1 MNYHT
6 ARVCHIYFTLYFFL
20 HELKSSTYYTV
31 FCTPRGSM
39 RFVHKFDYFLH
50 IVVRSMRASQ
60 LEMFLP
66 FKTNVWI
73 NLFFKGCTLT
83 SPCRSWMNPHKW
95 ADFKM
100 LANRVVRTFVSLLVQ
115 TVVTAFMF
123 WCEESFAV
131 VKLGN
136 LCSKW
141 LCSKWKMADQIKLLC
156 LLSEVSF
163 PQECLACWVV
173 SGCLVA

>member
-6 ARVCHIYFTLYFFL
+6 ARVCHIYFTLYFFCMNWNLL
-20 HELKSSTYYTV
+20 HTILFSVHLEGPWGLCLNLII
-31 FCTPRGSM
+31 FCILLLGAC
-39 RFVHKFDYFLH
+39 VHLSWKCSFPLRQMSKLIYFLKVALLLAH
-50 IVVRSMRASQ
+50 ADH
-60 LEMFLP
+60 EWTH
-66 FKTNVWI
+66 TNEQ
-73 NLFFKGCTLT
+73 T
-83 SPCRSWMNPHKW
+83 
-95 ADFKM
+95 KM